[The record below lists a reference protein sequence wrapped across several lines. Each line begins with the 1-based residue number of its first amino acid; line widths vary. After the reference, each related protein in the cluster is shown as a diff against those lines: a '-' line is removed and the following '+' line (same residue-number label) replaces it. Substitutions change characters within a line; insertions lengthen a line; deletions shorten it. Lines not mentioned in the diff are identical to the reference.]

1 MDQSPPKHKSRL
13 LVSDAIVHSCR
24 AYTQHDMDLAFRWA
38 VKALQRVDD
47 GYLNPEEERYLE
59 TVLRESQN

>member
-1 MDQSPPKHKSRL
+1 
-13 LVSDAIVHSCR
+13 
-24 AYTQHDMDLAFRWA
+24 MDLAFRWA